1 MFIYYNSKKNN
12 QKREKYIGKIYSVS
26 VIFNELLPQ
35 YKDKLQVGVSAQ
47 QIKEVPPEVIQDAPI
62 DSQYMSVQ
70 YDKIVPLLIEAIKEL
85 KKEIESLKS

>member
-1 MFIYYNSKKNN
+1 MIDK
-12 QKREKYIGKIYSVS
+12 VS
-26 VIFNELLPQ
+26 SLNGFYFKQNDIANELLPQ

-47 QIKEVPPEVIQDAPI
+47 QIKEVLPEVIQDAPI